1 MTLYEIDQNLA
12 ALMDAVDPE
21 TGEWIGDVQA
31 WESLSEE
38 RDRKLENTALFIKE
52 LRGDIAKF
60 KAEIE
65 TLQKRMRVLMNKEA
79 WLLENLRR
87 SLDGQMFETPK
98 CVVKFK
104 SNPESVKYTDEK
116 AVMAWAVEHAQEC
129 IKIAEPELSKAEIK
143 KKLQSGTEIPGAELT
158 RTVRMEVK

>member
-1 MTLYEIDQNLA
+1 MTLYEFDQNLA

-31 WESLSEE
+31 WEDLNQE
-38 RDRKLENTALFIKE
+38 RDKKLENTALFIKE

-87 SLDGQMFETPK
+87 SLDGQMFETP
-98 CVVKFK
+98 
-104 SNPESVKYTDEK
+104 
-116 AVMAWAVEHAQEC
+116 
-129 IKIAEPELSKAEIK
+129 
-143 KKLQSGTEIPGAELT
+143 
-158 RTVRMEVK
+158 

>member
-31 WESLSEE
+31 WEDLNQE
-38 RDRKLENTALFIKE
+38 RDKKLENTALFIKE

-98 CVVKFK
+98 CVIRFK
-104 SNPESVKYTDEK
+104 ANPKAVTFTDEK
-116 AVMAWAVEHAQEC
+116 ACTAWAIENHQDV
-129 IKIAEPELSKAEIK
+129 IKYAGPVLSKSALKTLIEE
-143 KKLQSGTEIPGAELT
+143 GTEVPGAEIT
-158 RTVRMEVK
+158 QSVRMEVK

>member
-31 WESLSEE
+31 WECLSEE

-60 KAEIE
+60 KTEIE

-98 CVVKFK
+98 CVVRFK
-104 SNPESVKYTDEK
+104 ANPKAVTVTDEK
-116 AVMAWAVEHAQEC
+116 ACMAWAIENHQDV
-129 IKIAEPELSKAEIK
+129 IKYADPVLSKSALKTLIEE
-143 KKLQSGTEIPGAELT
+143 GTEVPGAEIT
-158 RTVRMEVK
+158 QSVRMEVK